1 MKRFML
7 FLALL
12 LTTATMMAEEFREF
26 EIDRFTY
33 VILSPT
39 EVAIYCNN
47 ENITHAKIPS
57 IVTYN
62 DTTYSVTSIGDG
74 AFADCSYLTS
84 ITIPNSVTSIG
95 GDAFVGCSSL
105 TSITIPNSVTSIGI
119 EAFEGCSSLTSIT
132 IPNSVTSIGY
142 GTFYGC
148 SGLTSVTI
156 PNSVTSIGDYA
167 FGNCSSL
174 TSITI
179 PNSVTSITL
188 DIFPEQTEII
198 YEE

>member
-12 LTTATMMAEEFREF
+12 LTTATMMAETLREF

-39 EVAIYCNN
+39 EVAIHCNN

-62 DTTYSVTSIGDG
+62 DTVYSVTSIGEY
-74 AFADCSYLTS
+74 AFYDCRSLTS

-95 GDAFVGCSSL
+95 GSAFDGCSGL
-105 TSITIPNSVTSIGI
+105 TSITIPNSVTEIRSY
-119 EAFEGCSSLTSIT
+119 AFALCHSLTSIT

-142 GTFYGC
+142 RAFQEC
-148 SGLTSVTI
+148 SSLTTVTI
-156 PNSVTSIGDYA
+156 PNSVTCIGDSA
-167 FGNCSSL
+167 FWDCSSL

-188 DIFPEQTEII
+188 GIFPEETEII